1 MKIHNLTQHQATQ
14 EQIRD
19 GVTDFT
25 PAQQQELR
33 SLLTF
38 DGLPDAGTIH
48 ARADKLANWAVAHG
62 VTAAMLG
69 GAPFLMSGLIDRLK
83 HHGIRT
89 FFAFSRRRSTEHET
103 GKGEVEKCSVFVYE
117 GLVEI

>member
-25 PAQQQELR
+25 PAQQNELR

-38 DGLPDAGTIH
+38 DERPDAETVQ
-48 ARADKLANWAVAHG
+48 ARADELANWAVAHG

-69 GAPFLMSGLIDRLK
+69 GAPFLMSALTDRLK
-83 HHGIRT
+83 RHGIRT
-89 FFAFSRRRSTEHET
+89 FFAFSRRRSTERKTEN
-103 GKGEVEKCSVFVYE
+103 GEVEKCSVFTYE
-117 GLVEI
+117 GLLEI